1 MSGVN
6 MVSVCQCAIPFQDQ
20 TILIKSPL
28 PETNIVYITIPYL
41 YNNHLDEKLL
51 YFHDITMTHL
61 K

>member
-1 MSGVN
+1 